1 MELVELVSQPNTA
14 ERLRLILGRIVNNPD
29 VPYWGTKLPLEI
41 PHGCLYISV
50 SAALNKVLIDVLDA
64 LKFILLVASR
74 SITVVAF
81 NLSIVL
87 INRLRR
93 SVCIGIEEVEKF
105 NECVVRHLLASVT
118 LFLSL
123 NLDIIVLVVLEVL
136 VVSLGL

>member
-1 MELVELVSQPNTA
+1 MELVELVGQSDTA
-14 ERLRLILGRIVNNPD
+14 QRLRLILGWIVNNPN
-29 VPYWGTKLPLEI
+29 VTNWGAELPLEI
-41 PHGCLYISV
+41 PHGGLYISV
-50 SAALNKVLIDVLDA
+50 CAALDKVLIDVLDA
-64 LKFILLVASR
+64 LKLVLFVASR

-87 INRLRR
+87 IGWLR
-93 SVCIGIEEVEKF
+93 SSICIGIEEVEKL

-123 NLDIIVLVVLEVL
+123 NLDIGVLVVFEVL

>member
-1 MELVELVSQPNTA
+1 MELVELVGQSNTA
-14 ERLRLILGRIVNNPD
+14 QRLRLILGWIVNNPN
-29 VPYWGTKLPLEI
+29 VTNWGAELPLEI
-41 PHGCLYISV
+41 PHGGLYISV
-50 SAALNKVLIDVLDA
+50 SAALDKVLIDVLDA
-64 LKFILLVASR
+64 LELVLFVASR

-87 INRLRR
+87 IGWLR
-93 SVCIGIEEVEKF
+93 SSICIGIEEVEKL

-123 NLDIIVLVVLEVL
+123 NLDIVVLVVFEVL

>member
-1 MELVELVSQPNTA
+1 MELVELVGQSNTA
-14 ERLRLILGRIVNNPD
+14 QRLRLILGWIVNNPN
-29 VPYWGTKLPLEI
+29 VTNWGAELPLEI
-41 PHGCLYISV
+41 PHSGLYISV
-50 SAALNKVLIDVLDA
+50 SAALDKVLIDVLDA
-64 LKFILLVASR
+64 LELVLFVASR

-87 INRLRR
+87 IGWLR
-93 SVCIGIEEVEKF
+93 SSICIGIEEVEKL

-123 NLDIIVLVVLEVL
+123 NLDIVVLVVFEVL